1 MKYKSTLFIIHLK
14 RMCKQCSRSVCI
26 LFSEVLV
33 GEYTLAQDPDCQGSF
48 CLPSPQHL
56 NIEKVIPHE
65 DWSEENFKQGH
76 DIALIRVQNRCFDSV
91 CEYFIIRAKIQSPLF
106 HPFVYPGI

>member
-1 MKYKSTLFIIHLK
+1 
-14 RMCKQCSRSVCI
+14 MCKQCSRSVCI

-76 DIALIRVQNRCFDSV
+76 DIALIRVQGHIKLNVSKTKIDVLTQCVNISLLGQRSKALCFARLSTL
-91 CEYFIIRAKIQSPLF
+91 EFK
-106 HPFVYPGI
+106 